1 MPEEAAMT
9 ETRSTAH
16 AVGAF
21 ATALALAALAV
32 ANFVGGEDENG
43 GGGPFVVTA
52 LLAVALV
59 AALFWWYIPRA
70 ERPGVAGVAI
80 GALAVASL
88 IAFWSG
94 LPFVLG
100 PAAALL
106 GVLARRRDA
115 RAAGLAAI
123 VLGVAATV
131 GGVAGLVADGLT

>member
-32 ANFVGGEDENG
+32 ANFVGDGENG
-43 GGGPFVVTA
+43 GGGPFAVTA
-52 LLAVALV
+52 LIAVALV

-70 ERPGVAGVAI
+70 ERPGIAGVAV
-80 GALAVASL
+80 GALAAVSL

-106 GVLARRRDA
+106 GVLARA
-115 RAAGLAAI
+115 RGAGTAGAAAI
-123 VLGVAATV
+123 GLGVLATV
-131 GGVAGLVADGLT
+131 GGIAVLVADQLA